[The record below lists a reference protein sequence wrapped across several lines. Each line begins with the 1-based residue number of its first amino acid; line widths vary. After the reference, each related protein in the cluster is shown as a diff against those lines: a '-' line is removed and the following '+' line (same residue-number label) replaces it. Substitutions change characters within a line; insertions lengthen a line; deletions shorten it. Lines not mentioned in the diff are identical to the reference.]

1 MLRMA
6 LMAGYIGTRTP
17 VLERPSGHSWP
28 RRRFKRAP
36 ANADLSGVAW
46 LMLGVALVG
55 TSTLAGACCLR
66 VGVTATLLA
75 AYVLAVGQIIVTT
88 DLLSIVH
95 LVGRTAYLTTGAAFA
110 AAAVALWWR
119 QGRPV
124 PRASIDPRAAARH
137 PAVAVLA
144 IAVALALGYELVLAL
159 TVAPN
164 TWDGMTYHLT
174 RAAAWLQHGGVAW
187 VPASTIRVNVFP
199 VNGEIQILWTLA
211 LAGTDVGAALPQF
224 VAQLATIVAV
234 FGIGRRLGF
243 TRPAAAYAAL
253 LFATF
258 AEIALEATSTQNDLA
273 VTAPTAIALYFILG
287 RSTREVLLAAGA
299 LGIALGTKLTAVFA
313 LPCLVLVALLVLP
326 RRQRLVAA
334 AAAATA
340 FVAFAA
346 PTYIANA
353 THTGTL
359 LGNGTELAGVAPRLT
374 LEGTIS
380 TVTRIGWRF
389 IDFTGLRTV
398 AGTDRTVGDVGSKL
412 FHGLHIPENPRAS
425 TSTGFST
432 IPNDTPQ
439 EDLAF
444 FGPLGALLI
453 LPIALVTLAGRIRRR
468 VSPEQAAVAAALP
481 LFIVAVAV
489 AYRYNLWLGRFM
501 VVPVALV
508 TPLIARIY
516 SSWRLFAT
524 LIAIVAVASLQS
536 TLANNTLKPLAS
548 LPWTANRVTAQ
559 TAAHPD
565 LAPTIRAIDA
575 DIPHGSIGYAF
586 GVDDWTYPLYGARF
600 QRHPV
605 PVGNAHPFADA
616 ARDHLAWLVVS
627 RPVGGNA
634 AWQVVQRGTWT
645 LLHRRGEA

>member
-1 MLRMA
+1 
-6 LMAGYIGTRTP
+6 
-17 VLERPSGHSWP
+17 
-28 RRRFKRAP
+28 
-36 ANADLSGVAW
+36 
-46 LMLGVALVG
+46 MLGVALVG

-66 VGVTATLLA
+66 LSVTGTLLA

-88 DLLSIVH
+88 DLLSLVH
-95 LVGRTAYLTTGAAFA
+95 QVGRAAYVTTAAAFTVA
-110 AAAVALWWR
+110 SLALWWR
-119 QGRPV
+119 QGRPF
-124 PRASIDPRAAARH
+124 PTASIDLRAAARH

-144 IAVALALGYELVLAL
+144 LAVALALGYELLLAL
-159 TVAPN
+159 TVPPN
-164 TWDGMTYHLT
+164 TWDAMTYHLT
-174 RAAAWLQHGGVAW
+174 RAAAWLQNGGIAW
-187 VPASTIRVNVFP
+187 VPAATIRVNVFP

-224 VAQLATIVAV
+224 VAQLATIVAI

-243 TRPAAAYAAL
+243 SRPAAAYAAL
-253 LFATF
+253 LFATL

-273 VTAPTAIALYFILG
+273 VAAPVAIALYFILG
-287 RSTREVLLAAGA
+287 RNTRESLLAATA
-299 LGIALGTKLTAVFA
+299 LGIALGTKLTAAFA

-334 AAAATA
+334 VAAAAA
-340 FVAFAA
+340 FIAFAS
-346 PTYIANA
+346 PTYIANLA
-353 THTGTL
+353 HTGKP
-359 LGNGTELAGVAPRLT
+359 LGAGPRFAGVAPRLT

-398 AGTDRTVGDVGSKL
+398 PGTEHTVGDAGSTL

-432 IPNDTPQ
+432 MPNDTPQ
-439 EDLAF
+439 EDVAF

-453 LPIALVTLAGRIRRR
+453 LPIVFLTLAGCIRRR
-468 VSPEQAAVAAALP
+468 ARPEQVAVAAALP
-481 LFIVAVAV
+481 LFVLAVAF
-489 AYRYNLWLGRFM
+489 AYRYNLFLGRFM

-516 SSWRLFAT
+516 SSWRLVAT
-524 LIAIVAVASLQS
+524 LVALVAVTSLQS

-548 LPWTANRVTAQ
+548 LPWAADRVTVQ
-559 TAAHPD
+559 TAEHAD

-575 DIPHGSIGYAF
+575 DVPRGPIGYAF
-586 GVDDWTYPLYGARF
+586 GPDDWTYPLYGAHF

-605 PVGNAHPFADA
+605 LVGNAHPFADA
-616 ARDHLAWLVVS
+616 IRQHLVWLVVS
-627 RPVGGNA
+627 RPVRGHA
-634 AWQVVQRGTWT
+634 SWRVVQRGTWT
-645 LLHRRGEA
+645 LLHRRAEA